1 MGKFIIFIAV
11 VLVLCMI
18 GLGVWWLGNKIYLS
32 ICRDQEQFEIEKE
45 GFEVAKKVI
54 REDKEN

>member
-32 ICRDQEQFEIEKE
+32 IRRDQEQFEIEKE